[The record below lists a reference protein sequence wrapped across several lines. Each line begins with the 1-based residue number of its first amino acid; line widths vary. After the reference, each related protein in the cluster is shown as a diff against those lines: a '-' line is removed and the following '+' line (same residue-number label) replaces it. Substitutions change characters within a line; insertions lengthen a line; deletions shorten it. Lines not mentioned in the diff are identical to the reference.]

1 MNADQLYTA
10 AKEFIDSNAVSPTR
24 LQRVMEITSSD
35 AMTLSNE
42 LSRLKIIE
50 PFMNTRLRKVL
61 IKDRDR
67 VKKIIEKEHKD

>member
-1 MNADQLYTA
+1 MNAEELYTA
-10 AKEFIDSNAVSPTR
+10 AKEFIDNNVVSPSR

-67 VKKIIEKEHKD
+67 AKKIIERHHKD